1 MTVDYLREEY
11 EVSERRACR
20 ALDVRKGTME
30 ACLLGKG
37 EKQPSN
43 KDKTDDNNTSEFDYF
58 SVPNTLPITFFPC
71 VNPAYSY
78 CFGGKQTLKD
88 LYFEKQ
94 RCGASQ

>member
-1 MTVDYLREEY
+1 MVE
-11 EVSERRACR
+11 A
-20 ALDVRKGTME
+20 RKGTME
-30 ACLLGKG
+30 ACLLEKG

-94 RCGASQ
+94 KCGASQ